1 MHPKYLLFYSVSG
14 KTNPSL
20 TIFIALPCSSFY
32 VDLTSMAEKQRA
44 SLRMKPQDSPSI
56 PRPALLP
63 GEIMVCEVPN
73 VLRFDAMGENKKGI
87 SGVLCATNFRVS
99 FITAGMYGNRRQSI
113 FHSNQDLSEDS
124 EGFASQ
130 PQSQDAVLIPQACI
144 MYICSVN
151 GEKVKKINP
160 GHVFKSK
167 LETLVVHCKDFR
179 IISFGFKFC
188 SKEHQRK
195 IVNTILHYSYPSS
208 ISHLFAFDYI
218 QHSGSNNGHSGRDL
232 FPTYRSLSHWER
244 ELERLNSKDR
254 WRVTEANIEFGISD
268 SLGRYMVCPKGLK
281 DDSIVAAAIHYTN
294 GRLPFWCWNHP
305 VSGVP
310 LLCSIG
316 L

>member
-1 MHPKYLLFYSVSG
+1 MSSRQVRFDDQRIRKVKHTCFSMIQFTSC
-14 KTNPSL
+14 
-20 TIFIALPCSSFY
+20 CSSFY
-32 VDLTSMAEKQRA
+32 VDLTDMAEKQGA
-44 SLRMKPQDSPSI
+44 SLRMKARDSPSI
-56 PRPALLP
+56 PRPELLP

-73 VLRFDAMGENKKGI
+73 VLRFDAMGENKHGI

-99 FITAGMYGNRRQSI
+99 FITAGMYGNKRQSI

-124 EGFASQ
+124 EGYASQ

-144 MYICSVN
+144 MHICSVN

-167 LETLVVHCKDFR
+167 LQTLVIHCKDFR
-179 IISFGFKFC
+179 IISFGFRFC

-195 IVNTILHYSYPSS
+195 IVNAILHYSYPSS
-208 ISHLFAFDYI
+208 ISRLFAFDYI
-218 QHSGSNNGHSGRDL
+218 QHSDQLHDHDRWTL
-232 FPTYRSLSHWER
+232 LHWER
-244 ELERLNSKDR
+244 ELKRLNSQNM
-254 WRVTEANIEFGISD
+254 WRITEANTEYAISD
-268 SLGRYMVCPKGLK
+268 SLGQFMVCPKGLS
-281 DDSIVAAAIHYTN
+281 DDTIVAAAIHYTN

-305 VSGVP
+305 KTGVP

>member
-1 MHPKYLLFYSVSG
+1 
-14 KTNPSL
+14 
-20 TIFIALPCSSFY
+20 
-32 VDLTSMAEKQRA
+32 
-44 SLRMKPQDSPSI
+44 
-56 PRPALLP
+56 
-63 GEIMVCEVPN
+63 MVCEVPN
-73 VLRFDAMGENKKGI
+73 VLRFNAMGENKHGM

-99 FITAGMYGNRRQSI
+99 FITAGLYRNRRQSI
-113 FHSNQDLSEDS
+113 FHSNQDLSEDG

-144 MYICSVN
+144 MHICSVN

-195 IVNTILHYSYPSS
+195 IVNAILHYSYPSS
-208 ISHLFAFDYI
+208 ISRLFAFDYTCDSSL
-218 QHSGSNNGHSGRDL
+218 QNGHSSRKL
-232 FPTYRSLSHWER
+232 FPTYRSVSHWKQ
-244 ELERLNSKDR
+244 ELERLNSLDR
-254 WRVTEANIEFGISD
+254 WHVTEANREYGISD
-268 SLGRYMVCPKGLK
+268 SLGQLMVCPKIL
-281 DDSIVAAAIHYTN
+281 DDETIAAAAIHYNN

-305 VSGVP
+305 VTGVP
-310 LLCSIG
+310 LLCSTG